1 MKKKIFLIRDG
12 YMYYYMLADSRLEV
26 FRSLDGFDIG
36 NDPDE
41 NGLFYISE
49 IAKEE
54 AEKIFL
60 FDEDGD
66 KYSLWEANLGCIA
79 QTPTVIVSEWEKDN
93 KKQDSGLITF
103 SEELNKTSKNTEEI
117 FDLKVTPETE
127 QFGSDYVIV
136 HNHINCPICETE
148 NSPTEQF
155 FDLDDDYEEDLIS
168 CKVCNS
174 EFTKVSGCWYGDD
187 LKVKLID

>member
-26 FRSLDGFDIG
+26 FRSLDGYDIA

-49 IAKEE
+49 IAKEI

-103 SEELNKTSKNTEEI
+103 SEELNA
-117 FDLKVTPETE
+117 
-127 QFGSDYVIV
+127 
-136 HNHINCPICETE
+136 
-148 NSPTEQF
+148 
-155 FDLDDDYEEDLIS
+155 
-168 CKVCNS
+168 
-174 EFTKVSGCWYGDD
+174 
-187 LKVKLID
+187 